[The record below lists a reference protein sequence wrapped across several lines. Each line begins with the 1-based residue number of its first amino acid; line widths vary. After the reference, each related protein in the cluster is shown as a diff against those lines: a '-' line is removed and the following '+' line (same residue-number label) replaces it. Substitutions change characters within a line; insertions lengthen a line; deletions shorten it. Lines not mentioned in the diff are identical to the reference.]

1 MLPLNNP
8 SVVSPGD
15 AGHLRPDD
23 LVVGVLAAG
32 RARAYPWWIL
42 ANHHIAND
50 VLILSSD
57 PKGYLLSSETNSAGR
72 PLAPWYE
79 TVPLLVTLCEHCA
92 GCSAYMPVFE
102 DAPENPLI
110 FIFAERSSSAYSS
123 VGTYTISDVETQSR
137 WHPFT
142 GRAYS
147 GPLEGRRL
155 KRIPAFI
162 ERWDTWRREFPK
174 TDVAFAAEEMRTR
187 FHVRQLPR
195 VETDTAHTS
204 TLVAR
209 RQAPERIDHRLD
221 RNELVLG
228 IGNSG
233 GDKSIAYT
241 LSYLKKAGGVHQFNF
256 DGEPC
261 LLLASG
267 AYRGFA
273 FSRRVNGEIL
283 DFERA
288 PGDAFRVRDHI
299 SHSIWNFVGEATSG
313 GFAGSRLEMIPDSYV
328 SKWSDW
334 SLAHPEAA
342 IGDRVAP
349 VEPRKDRVEDRLL
362 QQAAAHLEPRSQQ

>member
-1 MLPLNNP
+1 MTRSLELGLSPGRKRPYMLPLNNP
-8 SVVSPGD
+8 SVVPADG

-23 LVVGVLAAG
+23 LVVGVLVAG

-50 VLILSSD
+50 VLILSRE
-57 PKGYLLSSETNSAGR
+57 PRGYLLGSEVNSAGK
-72 PLAPWYE
+72 PLGPWYE

-92 GCSAYMPVFE
+92 GCSAYIPAFE
-102 DAPENPLI
+102 DAPESPLV
-110 FIFAERSSSAYSS
+110 FTFAERSSAGYSS
-123 VGTYTISDVETQSR
+123 VGTYTISDIETRSR

-147 GPLEGRRL
+147 GPLAGRQL
-155 KRIPAFI
+155 ERIPAFI
-162 ERWDTWRREFPK
+162 ERWETWRREFPQ
-174 TDVAFAAEEMRTR
+174 TDVAFAAEEMRDR
-187 FHVRQLPR
+187 FHVRNLPR

-209 RQAPERIDHRLD
+209 KQTPERIDHRLD

-228 IGNSG
+228 ISSG
-233 GDKSIAYT
+233 KGDRSIAYT
-241 LSYLKKAGGVHQFNF
+241 FSYLKQAGGVLQLDF

-273 FSRRVNGEIL
+273 FDRRVNGEIL
-283 DFERA
+283 DFRRV
-288 PGDAFRVRDHI
+288 PGDAFCISDHL
-299 SHSIWNFVGEATSG
+299 SGSTWNFVGEAISG
-313 GFAGSRLEMIPDSYV
+313 RFAGSRLEMIPDSYV

-334 SLAHPEAA
+334 SLAHPDAA
-342 IGDRVAP
+342 IGDHVAP
-349 VEPRKDRVEDRLL
+349 IGSRGDRAL
-362 QQAAAHLEPRSQQ
+362 